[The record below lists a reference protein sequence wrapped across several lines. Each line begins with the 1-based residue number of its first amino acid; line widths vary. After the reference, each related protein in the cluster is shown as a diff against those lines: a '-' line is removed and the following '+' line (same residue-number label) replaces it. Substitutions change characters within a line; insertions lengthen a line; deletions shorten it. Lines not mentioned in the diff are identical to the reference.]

1 MGLRLNELSPG
12 VGAKKTAQ
20 RRGRGIGS
28 GLGKT
33 GGRGVKGRKYVG
45 FQRSFRPKR
54 WSCIVSGIWLYQ

>member
-33 GGRGVKGRKYVG
+33 GGRGVAFPQSPG
-45 FQRSFRPKR
+45 FAPR
-54 WSCIVSGIWLYQ
+54 G